1 MTAQLSIIRHQ
12 PIFDPNAYNYLP
24 IHIVGAGAT
33 GSRVFMSLIELGLS
47 NITAWD
53 FDTVEAHNLA
63 NQAFNFSHIGMT
75 KVQALKHL
83 YHSKIGML
91 PPPTMHFKQ
100 ERVVDQQLDG
110 IVFLLTDTMSSRREI
125 MDKQD
130 KAQLLRVFET
140 RMASTHGNV
149 FSFNPRSTEEVAA
162 WTDTLIS
169 DDAGEVSACGSP
181 ISVGPTAAIIANLV
195 VWQFMNY
202 LLNDGCTNAQVDC
215 FFKPTIITTRDAL

>member
-1 MTAQLSIIRHQ
+1 MTAQLSITRHQ
-12 PIFDPNAYNYLP
+12 PIFDPNQFNYLP
-24 IHIVGAGAT
+24 IHIIGAGAT

-47 NITAWD
+47 NITVWD

-110 IVFLLTDTMSSRREI
+110 IVFLLTDTMSSRR
-125 MDKQD
+125 
-130 KAQLLRVFET
+130 
-140 RMASTHGNV
+140 
-149 FSFNPRSTEEVAA
+149 
-162 WTDTLIS
+162 
-169 DDAGEVSACGSP
+169 
-181 ISVGPTAAIIANLV
+181 
-195 VWQFMNY
+195 
-202 LLNDGCTNAQVDC
+202 
-215 FFKPTIITTRDAL
+215 